1 MLKNSFSKYKNKK
14 NIFTGLLF
22 LSILF
27 CSGQALLAKESPNS
41 LIEQLKE
48 INANVIFMRHAL
60 APGFGDPEN
69 FDLNNC
75 ETQRNLDDEGRQQ
88 AIDTG
93 NYLRSEELK
102 FDKIYSSQWC
112 RCIETTKLLNFNIEE
127 YFAGL
132 NSFFQGHVSKKKTLD
147 LLKKKLSQ
155 LDISTLTMMVTH
167 QVVISAV
174 TGIYISSGKMV
185 AYNTDTGKAVLLDLK
200 I

>member
-1 MLKNSFSKYKNKK
+1 M
-14 NIFTGLLF
+14 
-22 LSILF
+22 
-27 CSGQALLAKESPNS
+27 AKDRPNS

-75 ETQRNLDDEGRQQ
+75 ETQRNLNDEGRQQ

-93 NYLRSEELK
+93 NHLRSEGLK

-112 RCIETTKLLNFNIEE
+112 RCLETTKLLNFNMKED
-127 YFAGL
+127 FAGL
-132 NSFFQGHVSKKKTLD
+132 NSFFQGHASRRETLN
-147 LLKKKLSQ
+147 LLKLRLSQ
-155 LDISTLTMMVTH
+155 LDASTLTMMVTH

-174 TGIYISSGKMV
+174 TGIYVSSGNMV
-185 AYNTDTGKAVLLDLK
+185 AYNTNTEKAILLDLK
-200 I
+200 IEN